1 MQVKQELDYI
11 ILVLNDHLNTLPQ
24 SSRLAVAERVQ
35 HCIAQIEQALG
46 SNDATPDPAVT
57 E

>member
-1 MQVKQELDYI
+1 MQAKQELDYI
-11 ILVLNDHLNTLPQ
+11 ILVLNDHLNSLPQ

-35 HCIAQIEQALG
+35 HCISQIEQALG
-46 SNDATPDPAVT
+46 NNTPDEPAA

>member
-11 ILVLNDHLNTLPQ
+11 ILVLNDHLQSLPQ

-35 HCIAQIEQALG
+35 HCIAQIEQAL
-46 SNDATPDPAVT
+46 SNNTPDTPVA